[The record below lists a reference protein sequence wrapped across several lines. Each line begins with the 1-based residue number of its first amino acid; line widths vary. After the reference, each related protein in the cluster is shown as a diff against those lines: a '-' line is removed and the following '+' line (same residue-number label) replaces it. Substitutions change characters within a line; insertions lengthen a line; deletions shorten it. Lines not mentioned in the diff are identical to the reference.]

1 MAATKTLAALTAL
14 GIGTACVPSSAS
26 AQSFI
31 ADLIAA
37 PFYIAGAS
45 IATAGAIVAG
55 PYYNNYY
62 YGYPVYGYP
71 AYGYAYAAPIRYAYA
86 PPGRYA
92 YAGPAPYTYGPV
104 TTTFGPPCGYDPW
117 GRWACPVR

>member
-1 MAATKTLAALTAL
+1 MAATKTLAALSAVAFGATS
-14 GIGTACVPSSAS
+14 VPSPAG
-26 AQSFI
+26 AQNFI
-31 ADLIAA
+31 ADLVAA

-45 IATAGAIVAG
+45 LATAQAIVAW
-55 PYYNNYY
+55 PFYNNYY
-62 YGYPVYGYP
+62 YGYPLYP
-71 AYGYAYAAPIRYAYA
+71 YGYAYAAPIRYAYA

-104 TTTFGPPCGYDPW
+104 TYYFRPPCGYDPW

>member
-104 TTTFGPPCGYDPW
+104 ITTFSPPCGYDPW